1 MPPVFDGPKWRQ
13 NAIDTLRAS
22 LPKDPPPVWVVLF
35 TVRSNARFEVARV
48 SAEEKTKAFKAAG
61 VPVELVT
68 GRNWRRFA
76 GSKQALLSSSS
87 LKIVQQPLPDTISK
101 LSIRNDLDV
110 DLINDRRW
118 PAVCEAVD
126 VALSVLGGWKSK
138 KPIAVVGAKGFV
150 GKHLISMLRDGDCQ
164 GIPLDKGDSLASLA
178 KAEFVI
184 SAASATGVLTAR
196 HIAKTHIVL
205 DLGFEKTRNR
215 PGRGNLTAGAIKK
228 ARYATPVPGGMGPA
242 QMAVLIERY
251 AVSIQKR
258 SPTDCI

>member
-1 MPPVFDGPKWRQ
+1 MLPVFDGPKWRQ
-13 NAIDTLRAS
+13 NAIDTLRAF

-35 TVRSNARFEVARV
+35 TARSNARFEVARV
-48 SAEEKTKAFKAAG
+48 SAEEKVKAFKAAG

-68 GRNWRRFA
+68 DRNWRGFSS
-76 GSKQALLSSSS
+76 SKQALLSSRS
-87 LKIVQQPLPDTISK
+87 LKIVQQPLPSAISK
-101 LSIRNDLDV
+101 LSIRNDLDI
-110 DLINDRRW
+110 DLANGRQW
-118 PAVCEAVD
+118 PAVCEAAD
-126 VALSVLGGWKSK
+126 VALSVLAGWKSR

-164 GIPLDKGDSLASLA
+164 VIPLDKGDSLGSLA

-205 DLGFEKTRNR
+205 DLGFEKTRNG

-251 AVSIQKR
+251 AVSVRI
-258 SPTDCI
+258 PGPFGH